1 MKLLNG
7 RKLIPVLCATM
18 MVFSAVRAS
27 ADPITNAFGLLTP
40 DATITFSE
48 VPLANETALDTQ
60 FSAFGVTFAN
70 LFAATTLVGALSA
83 PAAENFQNVTGCT
96 ISTCIPFDIFF
107 TSQVTAAAFQ
117 MITNP
122 GTSTF
127 QAFLNGGL
135 IESFTAATTIPSTT
149 YYGFE
154 SIVFDQI
161 HVIPAGGAAGI
172 DNIEFTR
179 ALTPVP
185 EPASIMLV
193 GIGLLGAGAKRWRQ
207 SRA

>member
-1 MKLLNG
+1 MKRLNG

-27 ADPITNAFGLLTP
+27 AVPITNAFGLLTP
-40 DATITFSE
+40 DGTITFSE

-70 LFAATTLVGALSA
+70 LFASTTLVALSA

-96 ISTCIPFDIFF
+96 TSTCMPFDIFF
-107 TSQVTAAAFQ
+107 TSQMTAAAFQ

-127 QAFLNGGL
+127 VAFLNGGL
-135 IESFTAATTIPSTT
+135 VESFTAATTIPSTT

-161 HVIPAGGAAGI
+161 HVIPTGGAAAI
-172 DNIEFTR
+172 DNIEFVR

-185 EPASIMLV
+185 EPASIMLF
-193 GIGLLGAGAKRWRQ
+193 GIGLLGAGAARWRQ